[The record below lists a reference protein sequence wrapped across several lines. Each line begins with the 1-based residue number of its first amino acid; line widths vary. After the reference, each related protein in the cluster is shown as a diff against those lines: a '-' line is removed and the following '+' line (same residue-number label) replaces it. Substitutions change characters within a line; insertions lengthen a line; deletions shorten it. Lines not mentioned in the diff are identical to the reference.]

1 VANTG
6 VRCAGCNPR
15 EWSLR
20 PHGPTTC
27 PRRAA
32 VVQAEQ
38 PNPAHR
44 LVVVPAIAGPIRA
57 G

>member
-1 VANTG
+1 MRSPAHLAGGFALWRRDVANTG

-32 VVQAEQ
+32 AV
-38 PNPAHR
+38 
-44 LVVVPAIAGPIRA
+44 
-57 G
+57 